1 MKLSLRSAVIIS
13 VFLLTSC
20 SGGGG
25 GEGEGGPTPPSVTPP
40 STPTYVTKDFTI
52 SMSEASVHRISNGDP
67 VEVDISDISSSGT
80 VVVTQ

>member
-1 MKLSLRSAVIIS
+1 MKSCLRSVVLIS
-13 VFLLTSC
+13 VFILTGC

-25 GEGEGGPTPPSVTPP
+25 GSGDGATPPSVTPP

-52 SMSEASVHRISNGDP
+52 SMSEASVHRISNGDT
-67 VEVDISDISSSGT
+67 VEVDISDISSAGT

>member
-1 MKLSLRSAVIIS
+1 MKSCLRSVVLIS
-13 VFLLTSC
+13 VFILTGC

-25 GEGEGGPTPPSVTPP
+25 GSGDGAPPPSVTPP

-52 SMSEASVHRISNGDP
+52 SMSEASVHRISNGDT

>member
-1 MKLSLRSAVIIS
+1 MKSSLRSAVMIS

-25 GEGEGGPTPPSVTPP
+25 EGGGGPTPPSVSPP
-40 STPTYVTKDFTI
+40 PTPTYVTKNFTI
-52 SMSEASVHRISNGDP
+52 SMSEASVRRISNGDT
-67 VEVDISDISSSGT
+67 VEVDISDISSAGT

>member
-1 MKLSLRSAVIIS
+1 MKLSLRSAVMIS

-25 GEGEGGPTPPSVTPP
+25 GSGDGATPPSVTPP

-52 SMSEASVHRISNGDP
+52 SMSEASVHRISNGDT

>member
-25 GEGEGGPTPPSVTPP
+25 EGEGGPTPPSVTPP
-40 STPTYVTKDFTI
+40 PTPTYVTKDFTI